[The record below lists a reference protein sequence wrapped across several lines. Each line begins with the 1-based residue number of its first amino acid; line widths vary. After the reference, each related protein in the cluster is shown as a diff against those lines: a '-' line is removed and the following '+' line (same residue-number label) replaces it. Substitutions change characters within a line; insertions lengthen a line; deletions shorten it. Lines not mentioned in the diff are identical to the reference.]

1 MDGVGMNW
9 HSQSSH
15 ILLNPQYSS
24 TQQVQYNK
32 IVEKASSLFPGHIWL
47 STSGS
52 SSPKWVGLS
61 KQAILSS
68 AQAINEH
75 LASDAKDIWIHALPE
90 FHVGGLGIRARSYIS
105 GASVADY
112 KSTHPGKWNA
122 RSFYQFLQDSK
133 GTLTALV
140 PAQLHDLIQQG
151 FVGPAHLRALI
162 IGGGGLSSDVYLEAV
177 KLGWKV
183 LPSYGLTECASQVAT
198 AELGSWDRGEYPP
211 LKILSHISVEE
222 GGGRLKFKGQA
233 LLSTYVFCDED
244 KITFFDPKEDG
255 WFSSEDRGLVKGDQ
269 LYPQGRCDQVI
280 KIGGESVDL
289 AQLETRL
296 QSIKS
301 TNDDMALVAYPDARL
316 GCVIHLAVA
325 GLVAETVQ
333 GVVELFNQQVLPFER
348 IREVHYV
355 EKIPRSALSKVLK
368 GELLKLLK
376 SK

>member
-1 MDGVGMNW
+1 MNW

-24 TQQVQYNK
+24 VQQTQYNK

-68 AQAINEH
+68 AQAVNEH

-198 AELGSWDRGEYPP
+198 AELGSWDRGKYPP
-211 LKILSHISVEE
+211 LKILPHISVEE
-222 GGGRLKFKGQA
+222 GGGRLKFKGPA
-233 LLSTYVFCDED
+233 LLSTYALCQDDE
-244 KITFFDPKEDG
+244 ITFFDPKEAG
-255 WFSSEDRGLVKGDQ
+255 WFLSEDRGLVEGDQ

-289 AQLETRL
+289 MSLEMQLQNINSAR
-296 QSIKS
+296 
-301 TNDDMALVAYPDARL
+301 NDMTLVAYPDSRL
-316 GCVIHLAVA
+316 GSVIHLAVS
-325 GLVAETVQ
+325 GLVSESAQ
-333 GVVELFNQQVLPFER
+333 RVVEQYNQQVLPFER
-348 IREVHYV
+348 IRQVHYV
-355 EKIPRSALSKVLK
+355 KKIPRSALLKVLK
-368 GELLKLLK
+368 GELLKLLITK
-376 SK
+376 